1 MASLQD
7 QLLGQGLIN
16 KKKAKKITAQK
27 YQAIKKSKQNN
38 ETITNKAAQ
47 LAKKSREEQRRKS
60 QELNAK
66 RKDALEQKA
75 IVAQI
80 RQIITLN
87 SVKKAKNDNV
97 LGYNFTD
104 NNKIKTLYVSSK
116 NHDLV
121 SRGILAIAKLESEYH
136 LIPKQAAEKITERD
150 QSMIILLND
159 ALEKDDKNENEADD
173 PYADYQIPDDLM
185 W

>member
-7 QLLGQGLIN
+7 QLLGKGLIN
-16 KKKAKKITAQK
+16 KNKAKKIKAQK

-38 ETITNKAAQ
+38 ETISNKAAQ
-47 LAKKSREEQRRKS
+47 LAKKTREEQRLKS
-60 QELNAK
+60 QQLNAQ
-66 RKDALEQKA
+66 RKVELEQKA
-75 IVAQI
+75 VIAQI
-80 RQIITLN
+80 RQIIELN
-87 SVKKAKNDNV
+87 SVKKAKNDHV

-104 NNKIKTLYVSSK
+104 NTMIKTLYVSSK
-116 NHDLV
+116 NHDLI
-121 SRGILAIAKLESEYH
+121 SRGILAIAKLNDDYH

-150 QSMIILLND
+150 PQYIILLN
-159 ALEKDDKNENEADD
+159 ESVQQDDKNDNAEED

>member
-7 QLLGQGLIN
+7 QLLGKGLIN

-27 YQAIKKSKQNN
+27 YQAIKKSKQKN
-38 ETITNKAAQ
+38 ETITNKSAELAQ
-47 LAKKSREEQRRKS
+47 QVREEQRRKS
-60 QELNAK
+60 QALNAE
-66 RKDALEQKA
+66 RKHALEQKA

-80 RQIITLN
+80 RQIIELN
-87 SVKKAKNDNV
+87 SVKKAKNNNV
-97 LGYNFTD
+97 IGYNFTD

-121 SRGILAIAKLESEYH
+121 SRGILAIAKLEHEYH

-150 QSMIILLND
+150 QSAIILLND
-159 ALEKDDKNENEADD
+159 AVTNENDVEEDD